1 MAIFTVGAVLGSH
14 SETKAGRALDPLLG
28 DLLLLRVVVFRTYRT
43 ETRNIFRDVND
54 DYGLVIA
61 DTVPPVGAVRQPP
74 PLPPILPFYQSAN
87 IARTDW
93 DWR

>member
-1 MAIFTVGAVLGSH
+1 MGSH
-14 SETKAGRALDPLLG
+14 SETKAGRALDPLRG

-54 DYGLVIA
+54 DSGLVIA